1 MDLPTQEHL
10 YYLWFI
16 QLIVT
21 LMEIKKHQMR
31 KMHTN
36 PKERR
41 VEMSH
46 FIIHVYLLYEKGIF
60 LQNAKARIRMIGDWA
75 EWLVSGVFGQ

>member
-1 MDLPTQEHL
+1 
-10 YYLWFI
+10 
-16 QLIVT
+16 
-21 LMEIKKHQMR
+21 MR